1 MFLSILYWD
10 DVTPHTHR
18 HGLITPASSSVYI
31 WSPNWRVNRSKSLVS
46 VCPGGSITVYGSA
59 STGSTVPGI
68 SSFMLGGVRGR
79 GGGEGGGGRSEISS
93 GVSHSNSQTL
103 CSLTSG
109 RDTETQTQRRRL
121 QLQINPLSVNKHWIQ
136 TWKTLCLYTLI
147 KEEKKKPNQ
156 LKSSGHTPGSETS
169 TTV

>member
-68 SSFMLGGVRGR
+68 SSFMLGGVRGG
-79 GGGEGGGGRSEISS
+79 GGGEWRRRRALWDFIWCFPFKQPNP
-93 GVSHSNSQTL
+93 VFINIRQRH
-103 CSLTSG
+103 
-109 RDTETQTQRRRL
+109 RDADAETQT
-121 QLQINPLSVNKHWIQ
+121 SAAD
-136 TWKTLCLYTLI
+136 
-147 KEEKKKPNQ
+147 
-156 LKSSGHTPGSETS
+156 KSSQRQQALNTNMENSLSLHFN
-169 TTV
+169 